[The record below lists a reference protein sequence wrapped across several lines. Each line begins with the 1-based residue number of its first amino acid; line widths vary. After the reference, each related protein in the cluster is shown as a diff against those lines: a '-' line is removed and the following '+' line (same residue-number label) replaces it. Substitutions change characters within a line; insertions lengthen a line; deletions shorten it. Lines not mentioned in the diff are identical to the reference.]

1 LRQGKVLEKLGI
13 SLEKA
18 WKCLEKAWK
27 SLEKLGKIWADA
39 GVPSP
44 RERGEG

>member
-1 LRQGKVLEKLGI
+1 LEKFAI
-13 SLEKA
+13 SLEN
-18 WKCLEKAWK
+18 AWK
-27 SLEKLGKIWADA
+27 SLEKLGIPLEKLGKIWAEA